1 MENIL
6 YLSFDYIS
14 FIIICIFYPSG
25 APISAQTLHRPEFA
39 VGDYS
44 FTLGVLCLH
53 QPQRL
58 NNPG

>member
-25 APISAQTLHRPEFA
+25 APILAQTLHRPEFA
-39 VGDYS
+39 VVDYS
-44 FTLGVLCLH
+44 FTRGVLCLH
-53 QPQRL
+53 
-58 NNPG
+58 

>member
-14 FIIICIFYPSG
+14 FIVIYIFYPSG

-39 VGDYS
+39 VVYYS
-44 FTLGVLCLH
+44 FTRGILCLH
-53 QPQRL
+53 QPRRL